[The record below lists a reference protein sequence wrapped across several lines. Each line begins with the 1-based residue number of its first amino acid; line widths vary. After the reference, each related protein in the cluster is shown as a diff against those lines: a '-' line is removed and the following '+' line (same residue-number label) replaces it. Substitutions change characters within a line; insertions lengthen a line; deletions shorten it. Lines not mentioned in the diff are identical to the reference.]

1 MRTILFLSILS
12 AFVFTGCG
20 GNDQQATTDEAGSLT
35 TTGVYAAA
43 ATALEAGKGPAVVSQ
58 LLMDN
63 FQAVSDSSTGALNVL
78 VSQDF
83 VAMATQLAD
92 KYPNDTL
99 AAMPL
104 YRAAEVVRAMN
115 DPKRTAA
122 IYQKVNSSYPTFS
135 KAPEALFMLGF
146 TYDENLGDLEKAKAV
161 YTDFLQKHPTHSF
174 ADDTQMLLENLGK
187 SDEEILKELEKK
199 AGQQQQ

>member
-1 MRTILFLSILS
+1 MRTILFLSILT

-20 GNDQQATTDEAGSLT
+20 GNDQQATDDAEAPTAPS
-35 TTGVYAAA
+35 VYAAA
-43 ATALEAGKGPAVVSQ
+43 ATALEAGENPTAVSK

-63 FQAVSDSSTGALNVL
+63 FQAVSDPNTGSLNVRA
-78 VSQDF
+78 SQDF
-83 VAMATQLAD
+83 VAMATQLAN

-104 YRAAEVVRAMN
+104 YRAAEVVRAMS

-122 IYQKVNSSYPTFS
+122 IYQQVYNSYPSFS

-146 TYDENLGDLEKAKAV
+146 TYDEDLGDLKKAKAV

-199 AGQQQQ
+199 AGM

>member
-1 MRTILFLSILS
+1 MRTIFFLSILT

-20 GNDQQATTDEAGSLT
+20 GNDQQATDEAAPPT
-35 TTGVYAAA
+35 TTDVYAAA
-43 ATALEAGKGPAVVSQ
+43 ATALEAGQGPATVSK

-63 FQAVSDSSTGALNVL
+63 FQAVSDPKTGALNVQ

-104 YRAAEVVRAMN
+104 YRAAEVVRALN
-115 DPKRTAA
+115 DPVQTAL
-122 IYQKVNSSYPTFS
+122 IYQRVYNSYPSFS

-146 TYDENLGDLEKAKAV
+146 TFDEDLGDLDKAETT
-161 YTDFLQKHPTHSF
+161 YNDFLQKFPNHSF

-199 AGQQQQ
+199 AGQQ